1 MDEVLRIVGVIV
13 VSLMAVVLLRVVGN
27 ILFNGIRR
35 VSDVREEGGGVAPK
49 IKGELIGGQRRPS
62 SSRAHGLH
70 IRVDVNGRLSC
81 REKSVIAKELA

>member
-70 IRVDVNGRLSC
+70 IRIDADGRLSC